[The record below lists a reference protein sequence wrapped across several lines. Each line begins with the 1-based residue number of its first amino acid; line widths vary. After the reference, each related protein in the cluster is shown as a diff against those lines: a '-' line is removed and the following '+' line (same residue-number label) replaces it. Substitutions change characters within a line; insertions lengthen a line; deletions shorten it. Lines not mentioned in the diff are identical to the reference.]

1 MARNGK
7 GWYIEGANQQSVNV
21 MAVHTNAGCAVGN
34 TTVSSGSQ
42 GNTNGQLAFSGQ
54 MTTMNCDVNAAG
66 QGQNVG
72 CSIQVPIKP
81 FPPPWLLQETS
92 LVALPYLPTVR
103 TSTSRAAES
112 TPWSRQPSQSVSG
125 SSLIPEPYPTTSQAI
140 LPTPVAGVPRWPS
153 SPGVA
158 VTSRLASRT

>member
-1 MARNGK
+1 MAL
-7 GWYIEGANQQSVNV
+7 
-21 MAVHTNAGCAVGN
+21 HTNARCVIRNA
-34 TTVSSGSQ
+34 TVSPGSQ

-92 LVALPYLPTVR
+92 LVAVFPTYD
-103 TSTSRAAES
+103 TNFN
-112 TPWSRQPSQSVSG
+112 P
-125 SSLIPEPYPTTSQAI
+125 
-140 LPTPVAGVPRWPS
+140 AGG
-153 SPGVA
+153 GVYA
-158 VTSRLASRT
+158 TE